1 MEARSQEAQ
10 GGLGGRGA
18 LIGAVALA
26 VAAAAL
32 TRGGLLW
39 DDAWAPG
46 YDGGYY
52 VLQVTST
59 RAGAP
64 IFADRSLVFDALAG
78 LASLLGGD
86 VVLANKVGALV
97 CGAALAGLCALAA
110 GRWTGRAEAAALAGL
125 WVATAPG
132 HLGISAEYLKN
143 EGGLALIGGVLA
155 LLAAPRGRGDWLGAA
170 ALAGLAGLCHK
181 VMGGLGLGLLVG
193 AAWGQ
198 RGAPGLRRSWLA
210 AGLLLPLVLTL
221 VRPEDLL
228 RSGEI
233 AGGDRITVLMGG
245 RLPSVQLAEVL
256 LTHLCPLGLGL
267 LLYLRPALRGL
278 GLPLLG
284 FALLCTAPGLPF
296 GFDLTAWRLL
306 LMGTIPLA
314 FGLGAMGAGRPRLAL
329 ALGLWMALVAPGSVA
344 SQAAREP
351 DYEGWAPLL
360 DVIRAA
366 VPVEDRLIAHRGLCG
381 YLWAAGG
388 RRCENFAPQG
398 DPVGWWRV
406 VYGFGEERLFDPEA
420 PPPLALRPGYT
431 LITEA
436 AWRRFVAASGGR
448 YALTSD
454 PRNPYEARPAYVYG
468 PSAPP

>member
-1 MEARSQEAQ
+1 M
-10 GGLGGRGA
+10 
-18 LIGAVALA
+18 ALA

-32 TRGGLLW
+32 ARVGLLW

-52 VLQVTST
+52 VLQVSST
-59 RAGAP
+59 LAGAP
-64 IFADRSLVFDALAG
+64 IFADRSLVFAALAG
-78 LASLLGGD
+78 LSQLLGGD

-97 CGAALAGLCALAA
+97 CGSALSGLCALAA
-110 GRWTGRAEAAALAGL
+110 GRWTGRAEAAAIAGL

-170 ALAGLAGLCHK
+170 ALVGLAGLCHK
-181 VMGGLGLGLLVG
+181 VMGGLGLGLLVA

-198 RGAPGLRRSWLA
+198 RERSGLGRGWLA
-210 AGLLLPLVLTL
+210 AGLLLPLALTL

-233 AGGDRITVLMGG
+233 AGGDRITALLGG
-245 RLPSVQLAEVL
+245 RLPSVQRIEVL
-256 LTHLCPLGLGL
+256 LIHLSPLGLAL
-267 LLYLRPALRGL
+267 LLRQRPDLRGL

-306 LMGTIPLA
+306 LMGSIPLA
-314 FGLGAMGAGRPRLAL
+314 FGLGAAVAGRPRLAL
-329 ALGLWMALVAPGSVA
+329 ALGLAMVAAAPGSVA

-360 DVIRAA
+360 DRIRAA
-366 VPVEDRLIAHRGLCG
+366 VPPGDRLIAHRGLCG

-388 RRCENFAPQG
+388 RRCENFAPEG
-398 DPVGWWRV
+398 DPAGWWRV
-406 VYGFGEERLFDPEA
+406 VYGFGEERLFDPAA

-431 LITEA
+431 LVTEA

-468 PSAPP
+468 PTAPP